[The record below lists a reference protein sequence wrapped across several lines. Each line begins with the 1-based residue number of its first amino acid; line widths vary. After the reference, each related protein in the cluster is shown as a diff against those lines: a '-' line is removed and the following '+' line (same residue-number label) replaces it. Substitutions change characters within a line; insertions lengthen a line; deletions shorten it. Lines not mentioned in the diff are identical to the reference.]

1 MASRSSKTNSR
12 RERLRRFAGDSRG
25 AVALEFAILA
35 LPFLTFMMATMQV
48 GLFYIT
54 QAALDNGVLRTAEQT
69 RVGFATGAAVTLP
82 NAQTLKSSVVQFA
95 GALVTN
101 DADLAVELRQLSTLS
116 SGSVA
121 ITDGAVDVG
130 TATSALVLRAKAKV
144 TIFAPGFSAL
154 TWVTSSAMVRRI
166 GR

>member
-12 RERLRRFAGDSRG
+12 FERLRLFSRDTRG
-25 AVALEFAILA
+25 VVALEFAILA

-48 GLFYIT
+48 GVFYIT

-69 RVGFATGAAVTLP
+69 RVGFATGTTVTLP
-82 NAQTLKSSVVQFA
+82 TAQTLKSSVVQFA
-95 GALVTN
+95 GALVGNNTN
-101 DADLAVELRQLSTLS
+101 LAVELRQLSSLS
-116 SGSVA
+116 GGTVA
-121 ITDGAVDVG
+121 ITDGVVDVG
-130 TATSALVLRAKAKV
+130 TTTSPLVLRAKAKV